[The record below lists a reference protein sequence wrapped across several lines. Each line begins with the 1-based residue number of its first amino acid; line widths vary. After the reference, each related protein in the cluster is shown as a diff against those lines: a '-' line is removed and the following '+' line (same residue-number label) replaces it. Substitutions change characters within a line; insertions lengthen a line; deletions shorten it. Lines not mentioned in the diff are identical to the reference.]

1 MWKKHKIRAFKI
13 GYDKWESKQLV
24 EAMEEYGFD
33 MVRVHQDYF
42 TMSHPMRMLENDL
55 KNNLVN
61 YNQNPIDVFCLKN
74 TALKLNS
81 TGDKMM
87 PMKVQ
92 GVKLNHIDGAVTMII
107 AYVVFNWYRRDY
119 LEIVR

>member
-1 MWKKHKIRAFKI
+1 
-13 GYDKWESKQLV
+13 
-24 EAMEEYGFD
+24 MEEYGFD
-33 MVRVHQDYF
+33 MVRVNQDHF

-74 TALKLNS
+74 TALNLNS